1 MAFSD
6 EDEEEE
12 EDGITWECALKLW
25 DFSSCQ
31 ETVAVQE
38 ESK

>member
-12 EDGITWECALKLW
+12 EEDGVTWECSLKLW

-31 ETVAVQE
+31 ERVVQE